1 MRILIVQETDWLK
14 RNPHQ
19 QHHLAEMM
27 SLRGHEVRV
36 IDYEFLWK
44 TRGAKEL
51 YSKRKVIPDVTKI
64 HNDANITL
72 IRPGIIKIPGLDYL
86 SLLLS
91 HSLEIARQLTEYNP
105 DVVIGFSILNS
116 YLATKAA
123 ARKNIPFIYY
133 WIDVLHGLIPFR
145 PFQVVG
151 KFMEGLTLKQAD
163 RVLVIN
169 DKLGDYV
176 IKLGASPEQTNVLG
190 AGVDLKRF
198 NLNINGDAIREQYG
212 IKRND
217 IALFFMGWIYNF
229 SGLEEVALQ
238 IAQSKRTDLKLLI
251 VGEGDGYGGLQII
264 REKYGLQ
271 NKIIL
276 TGKKPYDEIPVYVA
290 ASDICLLPADP
301 EEKIMQNI
309 VPIKIYEYMAMRK
322 PVITTRLPAVIREFG
337 KENGVIYADRPEAV
351 VSKAI
356 ELVQNNQTVTLG
368 RKARQFVE
376 KRSWNAMTDEFER
389 IIEEAIKEKQDERV
403 SA

>member
-51 YSKRKVIPDVTKI
+51 YSKRKVISDVTKI

-133 WIDVLHGLIPFR
+133 WIDVLHGLIPFK

-251 VGEGDGYGGLQII
+251 VGEGDGYEGLQII

-376 KRSWNAMTDEFER
+376 KRSWDAMTDEFER